1 MSSIALF
8 VVNRPD
14 YFLSHR
20 LALAQSLAHQGYEI
34 HIASVDHESTAQL
47 LELGY
52 HFHFID
58 IERGRTNP
66 LKELFG
72 LFSVFRLIK
81 LLKPDIVHCITVKP
95 VLYGGLAARM
105 LGSRKVVVAIAG
117 LGSVFTTD
125 SLKNNVLR
133 FISIQ
138 LYKISLGNQNLTA
151 IFQNN
156 HDRKFFVERKI
167 IPESRTRLIRGSG
180 VDLDKFALS
189 PMPVTGKKAIL
200 LSARLL
206 REKGVFEFLD
216 AAKLVLQV
224 RSDAEFWLAGDI
236 DPANPSSL
244 TNQDVDQW
252 SEIEGIKFLGFQ
264 SDIYS
269 VIKSSE
275 FVVLPSYREGFP
287 KALIEAAA
295 VGRAII
301 TTDVPGCEDA
311 VINNKTGFLVPVKQV
326 DKLVEKIL
334 ILLDEPETCAEFG
347 LAGREYAENNFDLKF
362 VVQEHKNIYMS

>member
-1 MSSIALF
+1 MLKALYI
-8 VVNRPD
+8 VNRPD

-20 LALAQSLAHQGYEI
+20 VALAQSLAQEGYEI
-34 HIASVDHESTAQL
+34 HIASVKHESTEHL
-47 LELGY
+47 YKLGF
-52 HFHFID
+52 HFHFVD

-66 LKELFG
+66 FKELLG
-72 LFSVFRLIK
+72 LISVLRLVK
-81 LLKPDIVHCITVKP
+81 QLKPDIVHCITVKP
-95 VLYGGLAARM
+95 VLYGGLAARL
-105 LGSRKVVVAIAG
+105 LGTPKVVVAIAG

-125 SLKNNVLR
+125 SVKNSVLR

-138 LYKISLGNQNLTA
+138 LYKMSLGNKNLTA
-151 IFQNN
+151 IFQNK
-156 HDRKFFVERKI
+156 HDRSFFVERKI

-189 PMPVTGKKAIL
+189 PMPVTEKRAIL

-206 REKGVFEFLD
+206 REKGVFEFLH

-224 RSDAEFWLAGDI
+224 RNDAEFWLAGDI

-244 TNQDVDQW
+244 TKQDVDQW
-252 SEIEGIKFLGFQ
+252 SAIEGIKFLGFQ

-326 DKLVEKIL
+326 EMLVEKIL
-334 ILLDEPETCAEFG
+334 FLLDEPEKCAEFG
-347 LAGREYAENNFDLKF
+347 RAGRVYAENNFDLKF
-362 VVQEHKNIYMS
+362 VVQEHKNIYLS

>member
-1 MSSIALF
+1 M
-8 VVNRPD
+8 
-14 YFLSHR
+14 
-20 LALAQSLAHQGYEI
+20 
-34 HIASVDHESTAQL
+34 

-52 HFHFID
+52 HFHFVD

-81 LLKPDIVHCITVKP
+81 RLKPDIVHCITVKP

-105 LGSRKVVVAIAG
+105 VGTRKVVVAIAG

-125 SLKNNVLR
+125 SLKNSVLR

-138 LYKISLGNQNLTA
+138 LYKMSLGNQNLAA
-151 IFQNN
+151 IFQNS

-206 REKGVFEFLD
+206 REKGVFEFLN
-216 AAKLVLQV
+216 AAK
-224 RSDAEFWLAGDI
+224 
-236 DPANPSSL
+236 
-244 TNQDVDQW
+244 
-252 SEIEGIKFLGFQ
+252 
-264 SDIYS
+264 
-269 VIKSSE
+269 
-275 FVVLPSYREGFP
+275 
-287 KALIEAAA
+287 
-295 VGRAII
+295 
-301 TTDVPGCEDA
+301 
-311 VINNKTGFLVPVKQV
+311 
-326 DKLVEKIL
+326 
-334 ILLDEPETCAEFG
+334 
-347 LAGREYAENNFDLKF
+347 
-362 VVQEHKNIYMS
+362 